1 MSTLLII
8 IIVLAML
15 ATAFVL
21 VKGVV
26 AMASGKDIGGVKQQ
40 KLMRQRVFLQ
50 AFAIVFVVLFLM
62 MARGGN

>member
-8 IIVLAML
+8 VIVLAML

-50 AFAIVFVVLFLM
+50 AGAIVFVMLFLM
-62 MARGGN
+62 LARADG